1 VWRAGLDF
9 SGPVLFLLDA
19 HCFYQYGLCIATPTH
34 KEIGSMEKKKITI
47 ELDEWQLEQVRTIIN
62 ALKDFNRATDEKC
75 DIDYSLVRSLDGA
88 DTIIWR
94 LSLWIS
100 PASRPNTVREAGGQT
115 IVGLKKEVPSDD

>member
-75 DIDYSLVRSLDGA
+75 DIDYSIVRTLDGA
-88 DTIIWR
+88 D
-94 LSLWIS
+94 SLLGNRFGLFQ
-100 PASRPNTVREAGGQT
+100 PHNEQGKSRWWADYKFIEE
-115 IVGLKKEVPSDD
+115 EVPSDD